1 MFKNLVHNFF
11 AKLCL
16 TSDFK
21 IKDIKLAQST
31 RNGLKKRSRLK
42 NKKTF
47 KNEGRR
53 STLLF
58 FVQRVRNNT
67 KGICMHFSTV
77 EWEEFASFREYKTF
91 YNRLKSFLKIF
102 FTKELDQISCLKF
115 PLCFISPL
123 MLY

>member
-1 MFKNLVHNFF
+1 MHLFQMFKNLVHNFF

-42 NKKTF
+42 NKTTF
-47 KNEGRR
+47 ENEGRR

-67 KGICMHFSTV
+67 KGICIRRPVPSTDQALPSCFYFRKNFS
-77 EWEEFASFREYKTF
+77 
-91 YNRLKSFLKIF
+91 LL
-102 FTKELDQISCLKF
+102 
-115 PLCFISPL
+115 
-123 MLY
+123 